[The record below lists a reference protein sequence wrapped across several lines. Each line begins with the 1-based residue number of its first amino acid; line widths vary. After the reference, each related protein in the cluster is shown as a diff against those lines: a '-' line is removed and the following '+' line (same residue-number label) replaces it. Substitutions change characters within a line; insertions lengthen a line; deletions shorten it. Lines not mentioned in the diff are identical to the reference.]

1 MVLYDSFYSLHHVIL
16 HERYIASRYC
26 WIKWPVDPM
35 VEKPQI
41 AILINGLWALFQPNV
56 GMESLPEDTE
66 WTWVWTSHG
75 QSLKAFCSTWRD
87 TCTEH
92 RVLLEPH
99 QATDKENEWLPQR
112 LSPLVPPGVHVQR
125 KIQWRK
131 LFLEFCWA
139 YFTFLSCLEHFSYF
153 ESDKAIWVK

>member
-16 HERYIASRYC
+16 HERYIASSYC

-41 AILINGLWALFQPNV
+41 AILINGLSIRRDCGSAQRGHSVPHHSRCLPRCFHNTFWR
-56 GMESLPEDTE
+56 MESLPEDTE

-87 TCTEH
+87 TYTEH

-99 QATDKENEWLPQR
+99 QATDRVFWL
-112 LSPLVPPGVHVQR
+112 
-125 KIQWRK
+125 
-131 LFLEFCWA
+131 
-139 YFTFLSCLEHFSYF
+139 TFFY
-153 ESDKAIWVK
+153 